1 MQPRFIIYL
10 FAVNALMNGIGFVPR
25 LLLDGRHDGAYNAL
39 FAAFFINLLFIV
51 STFWLLQRFPY
62 KDLNQIL
69 TESLPL
75 VIRLPLIVYFALQWL
90 IAGSLG
96 LIMVAEISAKYLNV
110 GASGYTILYL
120 LVVLVLLAAR
130 SRSDRVL
137 FALELSFI
145 MTLPLLVLIVIATFT
160 TQGILWQSILIL
172 LREGGWPSGEQLA
185 ASSYIYAGYMNIFLF
200 HKIIQPSFQ
209 PWKLILGVFAIF
221 VFYLYLFSL
230 PIALLGTEAVAHFHY
245 PWVITADALRV
256 EHAPIERAFYPALIG
271 YLNIA
276 LLNTIVHWHVAFEF
290 LKPLL
295 PAVYRPKASTAR
307 HDTASS
313 ASANEWKEK
322 PAQGSGKPLFPK
334 KKTWGHS
341 LIAAIPFWIL
351 AIYGLTVLP
360 FLYDR
365 FSIDW
370 FYTINRWWLRLLLPN
385 ELLTILF
392 VIWSIWRTPKKRHG
406 QPKKRR
412 PKRRSRQSQ
421 SP

>member
-1 MQPRFIIYL
+1 MQPRFIVYL

-25 LLLDGRHDGAYNAL
+25 ILLNGRHDGAYYAL
-39 FAAFFINLLFIV
+39 LAAFFLNVLLIV
-51 STFWLLQRFPY
+51 LTFWLLKRFPY

-69 TESLPL
+69 TETLPAF
-75 VIRLPLIVYFALQWL
+75 IRLPLIVYFALQWL

-96 LIMVAEISAKYLNV
+96 LIMVAEINAKYLNV

-120 LVVLVLLAAR
+120 FVVLVLLAAR

-145 MTLPLLVLIVIATFT
+145 MTLPLLLLIVIATFT
-160 TQGILWQSILIL
+160 TQDILWQGIIIL
-172 LREGGWPSGEQLA
+172 LREGGWPNGEQLA
-185 ASSYIYAGYMNIFLF
+185 AASYVYAGYMNIFLF
-200 HKIIQPSFQ
+200 NKVIQPSCQ

-221 VFYLYLFSL
+221 IFYLYLFSL

-276 LLNTIVHWHVAFEF
+276 LLNTIVHWHVAYEF
-290 LKPLL
+290 LKPLT
-295 PAVYRPKASTAR
+295 PQQTSSSKTST
-307 HDTASS
+307 TSLSCTSS
-313 ASANEWKEK
+313 ASPDLQQK

-334 KKTWGHS
+334 KKTFGQS
-341 LIAAIPFWIL
+341 LIASIPFWML
-351 AIYGLTVLP
+351 AIYGLALLP
-360 FLYDR
+360 FIYDR
-365 FSIDW
+365 FPIDR
-370 FYTINRWWLRLLLPN
+370 FYTINRWWLLLLLPN
-385 ELLTILF
+385 ELFTLLLL
-392 VIWSIWRTPKKRHG
+392 IWSAWRTSNHRKA

-412 PKRRSRQSQ
+412 PKRRPRHVQ
-421 SP
+421 